1 MKKIISLV
9 LLTSVLAGTA
19 LMVPQKAQAADPI
32 TWAVC
37 GAYEATIGKLFG
49 AAEDTVS
56 GTISGAAN
64 KIVNKVV
71 SIDAVP
77 VSDSAVQSGQKAQV
91 ASDKKTECERFVAD
105 VALAALKKRLLNIM
119 TQDVVEWI
127 NNGYGPEG
135 PKFTQDFEKVFTD
148 AGDQAIGDILQ
159 EYAFTAPLCKPFSF
173 DITFQLQQPAP
184 LAERAQCTL
193 TSVIKSFE
201 SYRDDF
207 KNGGWIGYQ
216 ELLKPQNNQWGVELL
231 TQSEITSR
239 TALKINSS
247 ALKET
252 VNVGFDSSECTGG
265 WDLMD
270 KITKQLAKAGSEID
284 QNTINF
290 YGHINK
296 GDVYHGK
303 TWDDPKLA
311 PPSPTK
317 SSKNFFYSCAGTTIT
332 TPGRTIAAA
341 LEKSILPEFDLIIN
355 SKDLTNSLAIIAD
368 AAINDIIKRGVRGI
382 QNFNKPVPKNPE
394 NEKFSD
400 SQRNRVNQAS
410 GDYDKIQGQISNSK
424 TTGAYLDQINPAANT
439 ILAASSILKNASDK
453 NEEAIKTGQDTLA
466 CIAQSNTH
474 ADRPAIQAAV
484 DKANLN
490 PVLITAK
497 STEIKTNSASIQTLI
512 SQINAGNCD
521 TYYQPQSCQSQIDGK
536 RSAAGQLNIDANN
549 LLNSVQD
556 TLTNLEEL
564 KKKVCS

>member
-49 AAEDTVS
+49 AAEDIVS
-56 GTISGAAN
+56 GTISGAAD
-64 KIVNKVV
+64 KIVSKIA

-105 VALAALKKRLLNIM
+105 VALGTLKKQLLNIM

-135 PKFTQDFEKVFTD
+135 PKFTQDFIKVFTD
-148 AGDQAIGDILQ
+148 AGDQAVGDVLQ
-159 EYAFTAPLCKPFSF
+159 QYAATKVLCQPFDF

-184 LAERAQCTL
+184 LAQRAQCTL

-247 ALKET
+247 LLKET
-252 VNVGFDSSECTGG
+252 VSIGFDSSECTGG
-265 WDLMD
+265 WDLVELG
-270 KITKQLAKAGSEID
+270 TKKPADPNFVDLDPYRHIAKGS
-284 QNTINF
+284 T
-290 YGHINK
+290 YA
-296 GDVYHGK
+296 GK
-303 TWDDPKLA
+303 TWDDPKVP
-311 PPSPTK
+311 PPSPIIGGVQTTGLE
-317 SSKNFFYSCAGTTIT
+317 YVCAGAMVT

-368 AAINDIIKRGVRGI
+368 AAINDIIKRGVKGI

-394 NEKFSD
+394 NEKFSN

-453 NEEAIKTGQDTLA
+453 NKEAIKTGQDTLA

-490 PVLITAK
+490 PALITAK

-549 LLNSVQD
+549 LLNSVQG

-564 KKKVCS
+564 KKKVCP